1 LLGSEE
7 ARTSISTKLKEYL
20 DSEGVAYVPRVHTPA
35 YTAQEIAAIA
45 HIPGRE
51 LAKTVI
57 VKADGKLVMAVLSAN
72 DRVDVETLQKETGS
86 TILRLAT
93 EDEFRNSFP
102 SCEVGAMPPFG
113 NLFGLPTYCD
123 RALEREHHIE
133 FNAGTHHETI
143 RIAFADFERLANP
156 KLISFKRQQR
166 RLAS

>member
-1 LLGSEE
+1 M
-7 ARTSISTKLKEYL
+7 SISTKLKEYL
-20 DSEGVAYVPRVHTPA
+20 DSEGVDYAPHFHPPA

-57 VKADGKLVMAVLSAN
+57 VKADGKLLMAVLSAN
-72 DRVDVETLQKETGS
+72 ERVDLETLQNETRS

-113 NLFGLPTYCD
+113 NVFGLPTYCD
-123 RALEREHHIE
+123 TTLEGERQIE

-143 RIAFADFERLANP
+143 RMTFADFKRLVNP
-156 KLISFKRQQR
+156 KLVSFKRQRR